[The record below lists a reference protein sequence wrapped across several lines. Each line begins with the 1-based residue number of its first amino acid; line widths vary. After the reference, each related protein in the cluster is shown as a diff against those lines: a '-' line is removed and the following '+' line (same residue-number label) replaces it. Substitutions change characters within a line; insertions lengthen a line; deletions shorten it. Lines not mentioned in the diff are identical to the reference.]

1 MGRYDG
7 SQGRVEA
14 TTLDRAGGALS
25 ETKSVCAGQFKQPF
39 VVGGRSYLE
48 SRPNS
53 FWLLPT
59 HTGFLPGFVD
69 GSGIP
74 SSCSQVWDTELEG
87 GSEEAN
93 SCSGCL
99 HQGQSRRRC

>member
-1 MGRYDG
+1 MGRCNG

-14 TTLDRAGGALS
+14 TALEPAGCALS

-48 SRPNS
+48 SQPNS

-59 HTGFLPGFVD
+59 HTGFLPGLWMEVVFPVPVLRF
-69 GSGIP
+69 G
-74 SSCSQVWDTELEG
+74 T
-87 GSEEAN
+87 
-93 SCSGCL
+93 
-99 HQGQSRRRC
+99 